1 MISLRLRSLAGGVL
15 LCCAAGC
22 GDSEV
27 GAAAPKVAPAKVES
41 HKAGEADLVR
51 VTLTAKAA
59 ERLGIETETV
69 TTGSAPSFYKVAG
82 EVVVPPNQLFVV
94 SAPVSGMLL
103 VKGPLP
109 QPGEQVQNGQPL
121 FAIKPLLT
129 VPRDLKVNAEA
140 ELQAAQTRL
149 EAAKKRT
156 SRARQMLSD
165 KVGSERALQDAEEA
179 ERIALTAAGAAQA
192 KLDQIETA
200 PLEAD
205 VEVQVVSPESG
216 VLQRVMAAPGQMVP
230 AGSPLF
236 QIARLDPVWVRAPV
250 YSGDVANLDRH
261 AAARVKPLSAPASER
276 GRAAQPATAPPSAD
290 PLAST
295 SDLFYVLRNAS
306 LTLRP
311 GERLGVSIPT
321 RSKDECLQVPWE
333 SVLYDIN
340 GGAWVYEQ
348 IEPLVFARRRISI
361 ERVVGDAAC
370 LAAGPPAGA
379 KVVTAG
385 AAELFG
391 TEFGGGQ

>member
-22 GDSEV
+22 SDSEV
-27 GAAAPKVAPAKVES
+27 GAVAQKVAPAKVES

-69 TTGSAPSFYKVAG
+69 TTGSAPSFYEVAG

-94 SAPVSGMLL
+94 SAPVAGMLL
-103 VKGPLP
+103 AKGPLP

-149 EAAKKRT
+149 ETAKKRS

-165 KVGSERALQDAEEA
+165 RVGSERALQDAEEA

-192 KLDQIETA
+192 KLDQIRTA
-200 PLEAD
+200 PLDAD

-216 VLQRVMAAPGQMVP
+216 VLQRVMAAPGQMIP

-261 AAARVKPLSAPASER
+261 ATARVKPLNAPASDR
-276 GRAAQPATAPPSAD
+276 GREAQPATAPPSAD

-306 LTLRP
+306 LALRP

-321 RSKDECLQVPWE
+321 RSKDECLQAPWE

-348 IEPLVFARRRISI
+348 IEPLVFTRRRISI

-370 LAAGPPAGA
+370 LAAGPAAGT

-391 TEFGGGQ
+391 TEFGGGK

>member
-1 MISLRLRSLAGGVL
+1 MISLRLRSLVGGVL

-51 VTLTAKAA
+51 LTLTAKAA

-69 TTGSAPSFYKVAG
+69 TTGSAPSFYEVAG

-103 VKGPLP
+103 AKGPLP
-109 QPGEQVQNGQPL
+109 RPGEQVQSGQPL

-129 VPRDLKVNAEA
+129 VPRDLKVNVVA

-149 EAAKKRT
+149 GAAKER
-156 SRARQMLSD
+156 SARARQMLSD
-165 KVGSERALQDAEEA
+165 RVGSQRALQDADEA
-179 ERIALTAAGAAQA
+179 ERIALTAVEAAQA
-192 KLDQIETA
+192 KLDQIETT

-205 VEVQVVSPESG
+205 VEVQVVSPERG
-216 VLQRVMAAPGQMVP
+216 VLQQVMAASGQMIP

-236 QIARLDPVWVRAPV
+236 RIARLDPVWIRAPV
-250 YSGDVANLDRH
+250 YSGDVAKLDRR
-261 AAARVKPLSAPASER
+261 AAARVKPLNAPASEP

-290 PLAST
+290 PLSST

-311 GERLGVSIPT
+311 GERLGVSIPS
-321 RSKDECLQVPWE
+321 RSKDECRQVPWE
-333 SVLYDIN
+333 SVLYDVN
-340 GGAWVYEQ
+340 GGAWVYTQ
-348 IEPLVFARRRISI
+348 IEPLVFARRRISV
-361 ERVVGDAAC
+361 ERVFGDAAC
-370 LAAGPPAGA
+370 LAAGPPVGTE
-379 KVVTAG
+379 VVTAG

-391 TEFGGGQ
+391 TEFGVGK

>member
-1 MISLRLRSLAGGVL
+1 MNSLRLRSLTGGVL

-22 GDSEV
+22 GDSGQ

-41 HKAGEADLVR
+41 HKVGESDLVR

-69 TTGSAPSFYKVAG
+69 TAASAPSFHEVAG

-94 SAPVSGMLL
+94 SAPVAGMLL
-103 VKGPLP
+103 AKGPLP
-109 QPGEQVQNGQPL
+109 RPGEQVQKGQPL

-129 VPRDLKVNAEA
+129 VPRDLNVNAEA

-149 EAAKKRT
+149 ETAKKRT

-165 KVGSERALQDAEEA
+165 RVGSERALEDAEET
-179 ERIALTAAGAAQA
+179 ELIARTAAGAAQA
-192 KLDQIETA
+192 KLDQIRTA

-205 VEVQVVSPESG
+205 VEVQVTSPESG
-216 VLQRVMAAPGQMVP
+216 VLQRVMAAPGQMIS

-236 QIARLDPVWVRAPV
+236 QVARLDPVWVRVPV
-250 YSGDVANLDRH
+250 YSGDVASLDRH
-261 AAARVKPLSAPASER
+261 AAARVKPLGAPASER
-276 GRAAQPATAPPSAD
+276 GREAQPATAPPSAD

-311 GERLGVSIPT
+311 GERLEVSIPT
-321 RSKDECLQVPWE
+321 RSNDECLRLPWE

-370 LAAGPPAGA
+370 LAAGPPVGTE
-379 KVVTAG
+379 VVTAG

-391 TEFGGGQ
+391 TEFGGGK